1 MLQRLIIGNETEEVN
16 PSTEGASLFFSRPS
30 KPTSKDKKGD
40 SVVGQGGVN
49 DKRSKGVG
57 GRKVLIQ
64 LGRGDEKNN
73 NNKEE
78 VAKKRTTVNESLA
91 GGDRIQT
98 LDATQGIG
106 NRKHV
111 RSSAKKAVGWYLEEE
126 QESHPIP
133 IILCTTLFEPF
144 LPLLHTNSVLH
155 AIALAYTC
163 YCGRLMRICTSQL

>member
-1 MLQRLIIGNETEEVN
+1 MK
-16 PSTEGASLFFSRPS
+16 GA
-30 KPTSKDKKGD
+30 
-40 SVVGQGGVN
+40 SVVGQGGVK

-57 GRKVLIQ
+57 GREVLIQ

-111 RSSAKKAVGWYLEEE
+111 RSSAKKAVGWYLVRGVAGIPFPSFSVLLGWNPF
-126 QESHPIP
+126 SHYYTQ
-133 IILCTTLFEPF
+133 ILCFTQSHW
-144 LPLLHTNSVLH
+144 HTPVMAVDL
-155 AIALAYTC
+155 
-163 YCGRLMRICTSQL
+163 

>member
-30 KPTSKDKKGD
+30 KPTSKDKKGA
-40 SVVGQGGVN
+40 SVVGQGGVE

-57 GRKVLIQ
+57 GREVLIQ
-64 LGRGDEKNN
+64 HGRGVENN
-73 NNKEE
+73 NSKEE

-106 NRKHV
+106 NCKHV
-111 RSSAKKAVGWYLEEE
+111 RSSAKKAVGWY
-126 QESHPIP
+126 
-133 IILCTTLFEPF
+133 
-144 LPLLHTNSVLH
+144 
-155 AIALAYTC
+155 
-163 YCGRLMRICTSQL
+163 